1 MNPDLK
7 EHYDYSKWLSEKELT
22 PIEKTYLTILIWADK
37 RLRIVDYLESMENLY
52 YKINMQMP
60 RSHTEQYNLDNKFWY
75 WYPLYA
81 LGTFSVIAYLVA
93 AISGALLGF
102 YYSPATA
109 GDPSVAYNQIT
120 YMS

>member
-1 MNPDLK
+1 MNTDLK

-60 RSHTEQYNLDNKFWY
+60 RSHTEQYNLDNKF
-75 WYPLYA
+75 
-81 LGTFSVIAYLVA
+81 
-93 AISGALLGF
+93 
-102 YYSPATA
+102 
-109 GDPSVAYNQIT
+109 NK
-120 YMS
+120 